1 MGKSEN
7 SNQQMEQQA
16 LEENIKHIRHKFV
29 ILSGKGGVG
38 KSTVVV
44 NLAYSLARQ
53 GKTVGILD
61 TDLHG
66 PNIAKMMGLEGAPMT
81 ASSAEEI
88 VPLESHGIK
97 VVSMASFLP
106 DADSPVVWRG
116 PLKMKA
122 IQQFLSETR
131 WGTLDYLLVDSP
143 PGTGDEPL
151 SVCQLIPDIDGVI
164 VVTTP
169 QEVALL
175 DSRKSVNFARLLKVP
190 VLGIVENMSG
200 LSCPHCGKQID
211 LFKSGGGER
220 AAQELKVPFL
230 GRVPI
235 DPQMVLSGDD
245 GRPFVHDHG
254 ETAAARAM
262 EEILSNVLRSVEGTS
277 GSDNEKCEVQSE
289 KCKVQSKK

>member
-1 MGKSEN
+1 MEKPEN
-7 SNQQMEQQA
+7 TNQQTDQQA
-16 LEENIKHIRHKFV
+16 LDENIKNIRHKLV

-44 NLAYSLARQ
+44 NLATSLARQ
-53 GKTVGILD
+53 GKSVGILD

-66 PNIAKMMGLEGAPMT
+66 PNIAKMMGLEGMPMT
-81 ASSAEEI
+81 ASSGEEI

-97 VVSMASFLP
+97 VLSMASFLP

-122 IQQFLSETR
+122 IQQFLAETR

-151 SVCQLIPDIDGVI
+151 SVCQLIPDMDGVI

-169 QEVALL
+169 QDVALL

-200 LSCPHCGKQID
+200 FACPHCGKQID
-211 LFKSGGGER
+211 LFKSGGGEC
-220 AAQELKVPFL
+220 AAKELNVPFL

-235 DPQMVLSGDD
+235 DPRMVISGDD
-245 GRPFVHDHG
+245 GRPFVSDHG
-254 ETAAARAM
+254 ETEAARAM
-262 EEILSNVLRSVEGTS
+262 EEILGNVLRSVEGA
-277 GSDNEKCEVQSE
+277 GNAE
-289 KCKVQSKK
+289 